1 MAAGTPL
8 TRLTLGAASAADD
21 LGYVALSDLARALGD
36 IPADFRVIGGHM
48 VTMLAARW
56 QLGHELYRE
65 TGDVDLGITPI
76 VARDH
81 HVVGRLKN
89 LDYTQVAGNRFARGL
104 SDIPVKMKDKED
116 LPRPEAFIDV
126 LVPAYTSR
134 ARENAQ
140 VGEDLFTTEVPGL
153 QLALARPPVTITLE
167 LRRLNGEILQCEL
180 PFPDEVMKS
189 LATTVRSKDT
199 DVADVWRCLEIAFA
213 AGLGPA
219 DFTRGVRA
227 ESAEVIRSLFRQPP
241 RRACGRA
248 RCRATPLGRS
258 NRCPLYPNTGTDR
271 TCPRADLTPS
281 STAV

>member
-8 TRLTLGAASAADD
+8 TRLTLGAASVADD

-36 IPADFRVIGGHM
+36 VPADFRVIGGHM

-65 TGDVDLGITPI
+65 TGDVDLGIAPI

-81 HVVGRLKN
+81 HVVGRLKD

-104 SDIPVKMKDKED
+104 SDIPVKIKGKED
-116 LPRPEAFIDV
+116 SPRPEAFIDV

-134 ARENAQ
+134 AHENVQ

-153 QLALARPPVTITLE
+153 QLALARPPIAITLE
-167 LRRLNGEILQCEL
+167 LRRLNGTTLHCEL
-180 PFPDEVMKS
+180 PFPDEVSALVLKS
-189 LATTVRSKDT
+189 LATTVRSKNT
-199 DVADVWRCLEIAFA
+199 DITDIWRCLEIALA

-227 ESAEVIRSLFRQPP
+227 ETAEVIRPLFGS
-241 RRACGRA
+241 RRGAPMAAVAAEQHLSAEATDA
-248 RCRATPLGRS
+248 RFTRIQALIARVLG
-258 NRCPLYPNTGTDR
+258 PT
-271 TCPRADLTPS
+271 
-281 STAV
+281 